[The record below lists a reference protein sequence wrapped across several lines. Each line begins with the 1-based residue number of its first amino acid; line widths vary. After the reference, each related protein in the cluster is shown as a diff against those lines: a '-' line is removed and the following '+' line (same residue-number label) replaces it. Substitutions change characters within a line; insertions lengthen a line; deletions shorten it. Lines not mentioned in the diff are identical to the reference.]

1 MGMEGLWN
9 FRRGRYSFQNFLLYN
24 KIDHCVSLIEAI
36 IRGGDLD
43 WHEPS
48 SHVAAFQA
56 DGKVHVYPGDL

>member
-9 FRRGRYSFQNFLLYN
+9 FRRGRYSFQNFLSSS
-24 KIDHCVSLIEAI
+24 KIGHCVRLIETI
-36 IRGGDLD
+36 IVGRDVN

-56 DGKVHVYPGDL
+56 NGEVHVYPGDL